1 MTMVPIPDRPLPSSA
16 AAGLTRFQGIV
27 DVHPDYPSRVE
38 AAKAEFKA
46 RNTIRNTTFR
56 AVRQTLNE
64 MCHGSRRCMYC
75 EDAPADEV
83 EHFQPKDLYPE
94 VVFAWG
100 NYLYA
105 CGICNGPKNNR
116 FSIVSRNR
124 LHDVTRGRGRPVVP
138 PRRGRPAL
146 INPREEDPLD
156 FLMLDLMNTFE
167 FVIISPP
174 GSIAYERAK
183 YTLEVLRLNEREY
196 LRRSRRTAFGAYCSL
211 LRDYGDGVR
220 AGDLARADRIRGFIL
235 ESSHATVWAEMK
247 RQRGHIAELGAL
259 FDRAPD
265 ALTWT

>member
-1 MTMVPIPDRPLPSSA
+1 MTMVPIPDRRLPRSDA
-16 AAGLTRFQGIV
+16 AQLANYQASV
-27 DVHPDYPSRVE
+27 DARPDYPSRVE

-46 RNTIRNTTFR
+46 RNTARNATFR
-56 AVRQTLNE
+56 DVRQTLNE

-83 EHFQPKDLYPE
+83 EHFKPKDLYPE
-94 VVFAWG
+94 VVFAWR

-105 CGICNGPKNNR
+105 CGICNGPKNNH
-116 FSIVSRNR
+116 FTIVSRNR
-124 LHDVTRGRGRPVVP
+124 LHDVTRGRGHPIVP
-138 PRRGRPAL
+138 PRKGRPAL

-174 GSIAYERAK
+174 GSIAHERAR

-196 LRRSRRTAFGAYCSL
+196 LRRARRTTFEAYCSL
-211 LRDYGDGVR
+211 LRDFGDVVR
-220 AGDLARADRIRGFIL
+220 ARDRARADRIKRAIL
-235 ESSHATVWAEMK
+235 ELNHATVWAEMK

-259 FDRAPD
+259 FDRAPE